1 MTEPVKPKRPSVH
14 IDRVN
19 LTPAAFEK
27 VELWIKQASGTLKGI
42 SLNRHNL
49 VNWLIESRPA
59 ELSKAEIEDVRKSF
73 YNEESLVKWA
83 MRERREAQKRG
94 ESVSILDLIKSQSRN
109 TAPKIIKKR
118 KSKSEL
124 KNESNT
130 EVGENLTS
138 ENKDDHV

>member
-1 MTEPVKPKRPSVH
+1 
-14 IDRVN
+14 
-19 LTPAAFEK
+19 